1 MNSGNY
7 GYAQPFIEAYVAR
20 QRTWSDITFG
30 PGRRTVGLCEHIKKE
45 LAEIQADPDDVR
57 EWIDVIILA
66 MDGYWRHGGKPEE
79 LAEMLEAK
87 QRVNFERNWGPMKP
101 EDQPM
106 EHLK

>member
-1 MNSGNY
+1 MTPEWKAWFISY
-7 GYAQPFIEAYVAR
+7 ISAQHA
-20 QRTWSDITFG
+20 WSVSTFG
-30 PGRRTVGLCEHIKKE
+30 PGRRTLGITAHIRKE
-45 LAEIQADPDDVR
+45 LAEIEADPDDVR

-66 MDGYWRHGGKPEE
+66 LDGYWRHGGKPED

-87 QRVNFERNWGPMKP
+87 QRVNFERAWPAIKP